1 MIISPPRPCVNA
13 IRRIQVEYYVAA
25 DYKVDNFHITVRRPI
40 LTPEERDRRMKRIHN
55 SAAALMLSIWQAEEK
70 KKGAK

>member
-1 MIISPPRPCVNA
+1 M
-13 IRRIQVEYYVAA
+13 EYYVAA

-40 LTPEERDRRMKRIHN
+40 LTPEERDRRMKRIHD